1 MAKIHSTEAKITLD
15 TSDLADEMVAL
26 QNALAMSDSSG
37 YGAYSGANYVNPEAL
52 QKAITENLD
61 ELSGLTDGE
70 FKAKLEALG
79 VQTQYLTDDVL
90 AQYQERVNQ
99 LADSTEAA
107 EAKMRLIAAIKV
119 EEILGDEYDA
129 PTKDIVTNELADR
142 EDELKDAY
150 LGLMTSDAGDAKATA
165 SKATLGYTGAT
176 GINKVSEKDNEVY
189 QYILSEL

>member
-1 MAKIHSTEAKITLD
+1 MAKVHTTEAKITLD

-26 QNALAMSDSSG
+26 QNTLAMNDSSG

-119 EEILGDEYDA
+119 EEILGDDYDA
-129 PTKDIVTNELADR
+129 PTKDIATNALAKR
-142 EDELKDAY
+142 EKKLKNAY
-150 LGLMTSDAGDAKATA
+150 LDLMTSNADTDKAKKAAKVLDYEGD
-165 SKATLGYTGAT
+165 T
-176 GINKVSEKDNEVY
+176 GISQTSRKDNEVY
-189 QYILSEL
+189 